1 MWVEWMVAKT
11 TLRGDD
17 PIIAVIMMS
26 TRMIRSHQDSSHLLP
41 PPGSEQ
47 YIIAGRGCPLS
58 IIGLNR
64 RVQII
69 TIYRLVS
76 GVRSVISNQ
85 CNQLSPSLDDHYIM
99 NLLYSPARYKSL
111 ILASRCLS
119 PGGDA
124 KLFFWQLF
132 LSYR

>member
-1 MWVEWMVAKT
+1 MIAKK

-47 YIIAGRGCPLS
+47 YIIAGRGCPFS

-124 KLFFWQLF
+124 KLFF
-132 LSYR
+132 